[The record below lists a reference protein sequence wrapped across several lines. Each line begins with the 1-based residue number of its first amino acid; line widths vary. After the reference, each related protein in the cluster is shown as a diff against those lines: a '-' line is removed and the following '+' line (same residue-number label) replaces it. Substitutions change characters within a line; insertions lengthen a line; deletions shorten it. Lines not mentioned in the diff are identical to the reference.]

1 MFEQLLDPDPP
12 TATRAQFER
21 VQRRSRSLRWRRRSG
36 ALLIGGLATLGV
48 LVLARPDTG
57 AVVTQT
63 VDDPPASTEPG
74 PNNPPGAA
82 VPPFAA
88 ILAHPDWVLVDSTS
102 SSDLGDPARG
112 ARPEPGHLTF
122 YDGPDGSVVIAS
134 READQG
140 TSLDGYE
147 GLLTQAWSVGAA
159 TVRSTVAVPSTRG
172 LAVSSWKADGTTF
185 FVASRGL
192 TDVQHAEV
200 VAYLVSNP
208 RATDLAPQLPDGFQ
222 RAYDGPDANPFYVV
236 DPRSAAT
243 YVSSTGDRVSLSLS
257 SPTDSSLADY
267 AWYDNVYEVTTLDG
281 VEVVKADNGDGSVTI
296 TRSDGSGIL
305 RVTGPR
311 NRVDGVLED
320 VSYVDQS
327 TWDDDRANA
336 ADAGSIYQTAT
347 TTTPA
352 DD

>member
-12 TATRAQFER
+12 TATRAHFER
-21 VQRRSRSLRWRRRSG
+21 VQRRSRSLRRRRRSG
-36 ALLIGGLATLGV
+36 GLLIGGLAALGV
-48 LVLARPDTG
+48 LVARPDTG
-57 AVVTQT
+57 AVVLQS

-74 PNNPPGAA
+74 PNNPPREDGLPFGAM
-82 VPPFAA
+82 
-88 ILAHPDWVLVDSTS
+88 LAHPDWVLVDSTS
-102 SSDLGDPARG
+102 SSDLGDPADR
-112 ARPEPGHLTF
+112 ARPEPGTVTF

-134 READQG
+134 REAGQS

-147 GLLTQAWSVGAA
+147 GLLTQASSVGAA
-159 TVRSTVAVPSTRG
+159 TVRSTGAVPSTRG
-172 LAVSSWKADGTTF
+172 LGVSSWRAAGTTF

-192 TDVQHAEV
+192 TEVQHAEV

-208 RATDLAPQLPDGFQ
+208 RDSDLAPELPDGFQ
-222 RAYDGPDANPFYVV
+222 RAYDGPDENPFYVV

-243 YVSSTGDRVSLSLS
+243 YVSSIGDRVSVSLS

-267 AWYDNVYEVTTLDG
+267 AWYDNVYEVTSLDG

-296 TRSDGSGIL
+296 TRSDRSGVL

-311 NRVDGVLED
+311 HRVDGLHED
-320 VSYVDQS
+320 VTYVDQT
-327 TWDDDRANA
+327 TWDHERANA

-347 TTTPA
+347 TAAPA